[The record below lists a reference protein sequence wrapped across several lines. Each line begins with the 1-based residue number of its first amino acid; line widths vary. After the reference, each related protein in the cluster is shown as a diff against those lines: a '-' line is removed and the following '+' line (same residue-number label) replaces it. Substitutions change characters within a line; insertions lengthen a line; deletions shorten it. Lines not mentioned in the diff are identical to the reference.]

1 MPGGYRGTVDDRG
14 GTRPHGTNCGVP
26 TKGVASGLLLTL
38 SSAIALVGVVAVFLA
53 QPAGQRIDE
62 TALRGARI
70 GQSRVLDSA
79 LSLLHLVSGVGLV
92 LATVGIAVLACLR
105 RRVDLAIGST
115 AVVGGSNITTQL
127 LKHVVVERPNLGIET
142 YTVNSLPSGHTT
154 VAVSL
159 AVALLL
165 VAPPRLRGMSA
176 VGGAVAATVM
186 GVAALAAGWHR
197 PSDVVAAT
205 FVVGVWAG
213 AVCAVLA
220 LTQRARLAPTVRAN
234 PAVTTLA
241 AIGPAL
247 LAVAALALWRTSR
260 LDSIPTDR
268 SDLLIAYAGGAAGIG
283 GIVSLLLAL
292 VIVVAGPVL
301 AAGGRV
307 VTASDSS
314 VRANGAGV
322 YAAGTSTRTQATR
335 PGA

>member
-1 MPGGYRGTVDDRG
+1 MDGRGAG
-14 GTRPHGTNCGVP
+14 RPE
-26 TKGVASGLLLTL
+26 GVARGRRAGVATSGLLLSL
-38 SSAIALVGVVAVFLA
+38 ASAVALFGVIAVFLA

-105 RRVDLAIGST
+105 RRVDLALGATVI
-115 AVVGGSNITTQL
+115 VGGSNVTTQL

-159 AVALLL
+159 AVASVL

-186 GVAALAAGWHR
+186 GVVALAAGWHR

-205 FVVGVWAG
+205 FVVGIWAG
-213 AVCAVLA
+213 VVCSVLT
-220 LTQRARLAPTVRAN
+220 LTRRARLEPKMRAN

-241 AIGPAL
+241 AIGPGL

-283 GIVSLLLAL
+283 GTVSLLLAL
-292 VIVVAGPVL
+292 VVVVAGWVL
-301 AAGGRV
+301 ATAGRV